1 MWRLYQFLCI
11 FFFFLLHFHPN
22 LSSSSSLTHLC
33 SHHEATA
40 LIQFKNSFTIHEYAS
55 PYYCNIDA
63 GIKSYPKTKLWKEGT
78 DCCSWEGVSCDNQK
92 GQVIGLDLSCSWLYG
107 TIPSN
112 SSLFHLPHLQKLN
125 LAFNDFS
132 SSTMSSKF
140 GEFANLVYLNLSYSS
155 FSGQVPSKLSHLS
168 KLVSLDLSW
177 NDDQTLDKHTLK
189 GLVENL
195 TEVRQ
200 LSFDGINMSS
210 INPNVLMNL
219 SSSLSSL
226 SLHGCGLRGKLPT
239 NVFHLPNLKFLNL
252 RDNQNISLKLPKL
265 NWSSHLEH
273 LELSPLFFSK
283 EMIDSIDNFQS
294 LKYLHLSYTSFPGGL
309 LPESIMN
316 LSSLEHL
323 AISNVNFNGGLP
335 NSIGNLF
342 FLKHLD
348 LSQNFF
354 SGGLP
359 DSIGNL
365 VSLIHLELYGS
376 NLSGS
381 ISTSLGNLTQL
392 RYLDLSSNRFS
403 GQLPYSLTNLTQLEE
418 LDISNNSIEGSIP
431 SWLYVASSLKSIYLY
446 DNQLSGHI
454 KEFRSTSLEVIH
466 LDGNKLQ
473 GPIPSSISQL
483 LNLTALSLGSNNLSG
498 TFDFGMFSKLQHLQ
512 YLHISQNNPSLTCNG
527 TDAAYKLPN
536 LQYLTL
542 SCNINKFPLFL
553 KGSKDLQ
560 GLDLSNNRIDGK
572 FPMWMQDVGNNS
584 FFYYLNLS
592 HNLLT
597 DAEQTSRM
605 TITFLDLSFNLIQG
619 KLPIPSSLTQFFFIS
634 NNNLSG
640 EIPSQ
645 ICNSSLQ
652 FLDLSHNNL
661 RGSIPPC
668 FGDLSKSLSMLNLQ
682 KNKFYGIIP
691 PTFKKGCRLSYLNL
705 NDNQLEGPLTRSILH
720 CRELEVL
727 DFGNNKINDTFPHWL
742 GSLKQLQVLILQSN
756 RLYGPI
762 YYTRSNP
769 YFSKIQIF
777 DLSSNYFTGP
787 LPARYIKNFM
797 VMMNLTTDKTKMSY
811 LGLELPSIVSRS
823 FYSYSIAIA
832 IKGLEM
838 ELVKIVTLLMSID
851 LSNNKFEGEIPE
863 DIGKLKSLEGLNL
876 SHNNL
881 SGCIPASIGNM
892 SSLEWLDLS
901 SNKLVGMIPERL
913 VDLTFLS
920 FFNVSENQLHGLIPQ
935 GKQFNTFGND
945 SYEGNNGLCGFPI
958 SKGCSNI
965 EAPPPNLVEED
976 GSKSNIAFG
985 WKAVLTGYG
994 CGIVFGLAMG
1004 YVIFQT
1010 GKPKWFVSLVEARNH
1025 RRQKTSRNGHRSGGG
1040 RRRI

>member
-1 MWRLYQFLCI
+1 MWRPYQFLCI

-33 SHHEATA
+33 SHHEAAA
-40 LIQFKNSFTIHEYAS
+40 LIQFKNSFS
-55 PYYCNIDA
+55 IDEDAPWDCDNA
-63 GIKSYPKTKLWKEGT
+63 GIKSYPKTKSWKEGT

-92 GQVIGLDLSCSWLYG
+92 GQVIELDLSCSWLGG

-112 SSLFHLPHLQKLN
+112 SSLFNLPHLQKLN
-125 LAFNDFS
+125 LAFNDFYPS
-132 SSTMSSKF
+132 KMSAKF
-140 GEFANLVYLNLSYSS
+140 GEFASLVYLNLSGSH
-155 FSGQVPSKLSHLS
+155 FLGQVPSKLSHLS
-168 KLVSLDLSW
+168 KLVSLDLSS
-177 NDDQTLDKHTLK
+177 NYYTGQTLDKHIDKHTLK

-195 TEVRQ
+195 TEVGK

-226 SLHGCGLRGKLPT
+226 SLDGCGLRGKLPT

-252 RDNQNISLKLPKL
+252 RDNQNLSLKLPKL

-294 LKYLHLSYTSFPGGL
+294 LKYLDISSTSFPGGL
-309 LPESIMN
+309 LPDSIMN
-316 LSSLEHL
+316 ISSLEHL
-323 AISNVNFNGGLP
+323 VVSNVNFNGGLP

-348 LSQNFF
+348 LR
-354 SGGLP
+354 
-359 DSIGNL
+359 
-365 VSLIHLELYGS
+365 YS

-381 ISTSLGNLTQL
+381 IPTSLGNLTQL
-392 RYLDLSSNRFS
+392 RYLDLSSNSFS
-403 GQLPYSLTNLTQLEE
+403 GQLPYSLIDLTQLEE

-431 SWLYVASSLKSIYLY
+431 
-446 DNQLSGHI
+446 DELSGHI
-454 KEFRSTSLEVIH
+454 KEFRSTSLEVIE

-483 LNLTALSLGSNNLSG
+483 LNLTLLTLGSNNLSG

-512 YLHISQNNPSLTCNG
+512 YLDISQNNPSLTCNG
-527 TDAAYKLPN
+527 
-536 LQYLTL
+536 
-542 SCNINKFPLFL
+542 
-553 KGSKDLQ
+553 SKDLRY
-560 GLDLSNNRIDGK
+560 LDLSNNRIDGK
-572 FPMWMQDVGNNS
+572 FPMWMSDVRKNS
-584 FFYYLNLS
+584 FFDYLNLS
-592 HNLLT
+592 HNLLA
-597 DAEQTSRM
+597 DAEQISRM
-605 TITFLDLSFNLIQG
+605 KITLLDLSFNLIRG
-619 KLPIPSSLTQFFFIS
+619 KLPIPSSITQFSFIS
-634 NNNLSG
+634 NNYLSG
-640 EIPSQ
+640 EIPSH

-661 RGSIPPC
+661 SGSIPPC
-668 FGDLSKSLSMLNLQ
+668 FGNLSKSLSMLNLQ

-691 PTFKKGCRLSYLNL
+691 PTFAKGCRLSYLNL
-705 NDNQLEGPLTRSILH
+705 NGNQLEGPLTRSILH

-727 DFGNNKINDTFPHWL
+727 DFGNNKINDTFPSWL

-756 RLYGPI
+756 RLHGPI
-762 YYTRSNP
+762 YDTRSDP

-777 DLSSNYFTGP
+777 DLSSNYFAGP
-787 LPARYIKNFM
+787 LPVRYIKNFM
-797 VMMNLTTDKTKMSY
+797 AMINLTTDKTKMSY
-811 LGLELPSIVSRS
+811 LGLELASNFSSR

-832 IKGLEM
+832 MKGLEM
-838 ELVKIVTLLMSID
+838 ELVKVFSLLMSID
-851 LSNNKFEGEIPE
+851 LSNNKFEGKIPE

-881 SGCIPASIGNM
+881 NGCIPASIGSM

-913 VDLTFLS
+913 VYLTFLS
-920 FFNVSENQLHGLIPQ
+920 FFNVSGNQLHGLIPQ

-945 SYEGNNGLCGFPI
+945 SYEGNNGLCGFPV
-958 SKGCSNI
+958 SKGCSDI

-994 CGIVFGLAMG
+994 CGTVFGLAMG
-1004 YVIFQT
+1004 YVIFQI
-1010 GKPKWFVSLVEARNH
+1010 GKPKWFVSLVEAQSH
-1025 RRQKTSRNGHRSGGG
+1025 RRRKTSKNGNRSGRG

>member
-1 MWRLYQFLCI
+1 MWRPYQFLCI

-22 LSSSSSLTHLC
+22 LSFSSSFTHLC
-33 SHHEATA
+33 CRHEAAA
-40 LIQFKNSFTIHEYAS
+40 LIQFKNSFSIVEDAS
-55 PYYCNIDA
+55 WNCDKA
-63 GIKSYPKTKLWKEGT
+63 GIKSYPKTKSWKEGT

-92 GQVIGLDLSCSWLYG
+92 GQVIGLDLSCSWLSG

-125 LAFNDFS
+125 LAFNDFYS
-132 SSTMSSKF
+132 SKMSAKF
-140 GEFANLVYLNLSYSS
+140 GEFASLVYLNLSGSS

-168 KLVSLDLSW
+168 KLVSLDLSS
-177 NDDQTLDKHTLK
+177 NYYTSQTLDKHTLK

-210 INPNVLMNL
+210 INPNVLINL
-219 SSSLSSL
+219 SSSLTSL
-226 SLHGCGLRGKLPT
+226 SLDGCGLRGKLPT

-252 RDNQNISLKLPKL
+252 RDNQNLSLKLPKL

-294 LKYLHLSYTSFPGGL
+294 LKYLDISSTSFPGGL
-309 LPESIMN
+309 LPDSIMN
-316 LSSLEHL
+316 ISSLEHL
-323 AISNVNFNGGLP
+323 VVSNVNFNGGLP

-348 LSQNFF
+348 LR
-354 SGGLP
+354 
-359 DSIGNL
+359 
-365 VSLIHLELYGS
+365 YS

-381 ISTSLGNLTQL
+381 IPTSLGNLTQL
-392 RYLDLSSNRFS
+392 RYLDLSSNSFS
-403 GQLPYSLTNLTQLEE
+403 GQLPYSLIDLTQLEE
-418 LDISNNSIEGSIP
+418 LDISYNSIEGSIPDEVTAFPNLISLDLSRNLLNGTLP
-431 SWLYVASSLKSIYLY
+431 SWLYVASSLKSIYLFY
-446 DNQLSGHI
+446 NQLSGHI
-454 KEFRSTSLEVIH
+454 KEFRSTSLEVIT

-483 LNLTALSLGSNNLSG
+483 LNLTDLYLGSNNLSG

-512 YLHISQNNPSLTCNG
+512 YLVISQNNPSLTCNG
-527 TDAAYKLPN
+527 NDAAYKLPN
-536 LQYLTL
+536 LQYLSL
-542 SCNINKFPLFL
+542 SCNINEFPLFL
-553 KGSKDLQ
+553 KGSKDLRY
-560 GLDLSNNRIDGK
+560 LDLSNNRIYGK
-572 FPMWMQDVGNNS
+572 FPVWMGDAWNNS
-584 FFYYLNLS
+584 FFAFLNLS

-597 DAEQTSRM
+597 DAEQISRM
-605 TITFLDLSFNLIQG
+605 KITLLDLSFNLIQG
-619 KLPIPSSLTQFFFIS
+619 KLPIPSSLTQSFFIS

-640 EIPSQ
+640 EIPSLT
-645 ICNSSLQ
+645 CNSSLQ

-668 FGDLSKSLSMLNLQ
+668 FGNLSKSLSMLNLQ

-691 PTFKKGCRLSYLNL
+691 PTFAKGCRLSYLNL
-705 NDNQLEGPLTRSILH
+705 NGNQLEGPLTRSILH
-720 CRELEVL
+720 CRKLEVL

-742 GSLKQLQVLILQSN
+742 GSLKRLQVLILQSN
-756 RLYGPI
+756 RLHGPI
-762 YYTRSNP
+762 YDTRSDT

-777 DLSSNYFTGP
+777 DLSSNYFAGQ
-787 LPARYIKNFM
+787 LPVGYIKNFM
-797 VMMNLTTDKTKMSY
+797 AMINLTTDKTKMSY
-811 LGLELPSIVSRS
+811 LGLELSSPILF
-823 FYSYSIAIA
+823 FYSYSIAIT

-838 ELVKIVTLLMSID
+838 ELMKVYSLLMSID

-863 DIGKLKSLEGLNL
+863 GIGKLKSLEGLNL

-881 SGCIPASIGNM
+881 SGCIPTSIGNM

-901 SNKLVGMIPERL
+901 SNRLVGMIPERL

-920 FFNVSENQLHGLIPQ
+920 FFNVSKNQLHGLIPQ

-945 SYEGNNGLCGFPI
+945 SYEGNDGLCGFPI
-958 SKGCSNI
+958 SKGCSDI

-1010 GKPKWFVSLVEARNH
+1010 GKPKWFVSLVEAQSH
-1025 RRQKTSRNGHRSGGG
+1025 RRRKTSKNGHRSGGG